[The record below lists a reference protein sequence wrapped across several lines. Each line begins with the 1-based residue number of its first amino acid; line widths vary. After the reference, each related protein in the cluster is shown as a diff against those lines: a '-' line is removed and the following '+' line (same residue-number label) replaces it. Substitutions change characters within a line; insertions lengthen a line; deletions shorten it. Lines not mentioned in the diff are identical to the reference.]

1 MGEDKLRNAPTGR
14 NWLILAVAGSLALT
28 GCAGG
33 GGAIGSLT
41 ASALPSR
48 PASPSR
54 STLPTRTPSR
64 APTQAPTTQAPTTQA
79 PTTQAPTTQAPTT
92 QAPTTQAPTTQA
104 PTTQPPTTQAPTGS
118 SSAAVVTSSPASPG
132 STASASSSSWVWVA
146 LAALL
151 LIVVVVAVIARRR
164 ANRNGLHATLTETV
178 RSGTQAHEHLAAD
191 LATVSADRTIPASLA
206 ESERLLDVFT
216 GQLASLAI
224 PPDQPGLLAARADL
238 AEATASLRESL
249 RPLLGATSLSLG
261 TMARD
266 ATTHLTMFEAALG
279 RFRDAAEVPH
289 A

>member
-1 MGEDKLRNAPTGR
+1 MSLRNAPRGR
-14 NWLILAVAGSLALT
+14 IWLILAVTGSLTLT

-41 ASALPSR
+41 GSALPSR
-48 PASPSR
+48 PATPSR

-64 APTQAPTTQAPTTQA
+64 APTQAPT
-79 PTTQAPTTQAPTT
+79 
-92 QAPTTQAPTTQA
+92 QAPTTQA
-104 PTTQPPTTQAPTGS
+104 PTTQPPTTQAPTTQPPTTAS
-118 SSAAVVTSSPASPG
+118 STAVVTSAPASPAS
-132 STASASSSSWVWVA
+132 TANASSSSWVWIV

-164 ANRNGLHATLTETV
+164 AARKRHDPALTEAV
-178 RSGTQAHEHLAAD
+178 QSGTQAHARLAAD
-191 LATVSADRTIPASLA
+191 LATVNVEGTIPEGLA

-216 GQLASLAI
+216 GQLASLTI

-249 RPLLGATSLSLG
+249 RPLLGATSLNLG

-279 RFRDAAEVPH
+279 RFRDAAEVPRT
-289 A
+289 